1 MVPCKVKVVE
11 VPGKMTHIYQPAD
24 QFVIANLRSRIGKSW
39 EGYVE
44 YTVSTQGAIDA
55 AITMQCEA
63 AFVKREREDAITVPE
78 AESGTN
84 ATQDITAVE
93 QEEVVELVE
102 SVPVQLEDTSD
113 TEAENI
119 SETDEEDACDLEG
132 LRF

>member
-24 QFVIANLRSRIGKSW
+24 QFVISNLRSRIGKSW

-63 AFVKREREDAITVPE
+63 AFVKREREDAITFRKQRAAQVQRK
-78 AESGTN
+78 
-84 ATQDITAVE
+84 TQPQWNRKKSLSWWKVF
-93 QEEVVELVE
+93 
-102 SVPVQLEDTSD
+102 PC
-113 TEAENI
+113 N
-119 SETDEEDACDLEG
+119 
-132 LRF
+132 